1 MIFSQS
7 AAVTNIPERMT
18 LVVAMIMVIVTAVWS
33 MRRAWL
39 RKQADQVAIAAPL
52 DIPDGF
58 ATNVSVDGRYLAAS
72 YSGDWLS
79 RVVVHEMGVPSRC
92 TLAWNSD
99 GVAVQRPA
107 SRSFF
112 APWSDVVDVRAD
124 RVIAGRAFERDGIA
138 VLSIRLGATAVD
150 VGFRADSTEGHLEV
164 LAMKKKQESGA

>member
-1 MIFSQS
+1 VIFSQS

-18 LVVAMIMVIVTAVWS
+18 LVAAMILVIVLAVWS
-33 MRRAWL
+33 MRKSWQ
-39 RKQADQVAIAAPL
+39 RKQADQVAVVA
-52 DIPDGF
+52 PDGIPTDF
-58 ATNVSVDGRYLAAS
+58 ESTMSIDGRYLAAS

-92 TLAWNSD
+92 TLAWNAD
-99 GVAVQRPA
+99 GVAVQRPT

-112 APWSDVVDVRAD
+112 VTWSDVVDVRAD